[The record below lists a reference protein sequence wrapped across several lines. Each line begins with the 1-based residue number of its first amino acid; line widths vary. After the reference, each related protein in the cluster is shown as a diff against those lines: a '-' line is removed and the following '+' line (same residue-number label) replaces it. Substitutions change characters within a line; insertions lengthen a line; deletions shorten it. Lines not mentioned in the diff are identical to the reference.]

1 MKMYC
6 GFAR

>member
-6 GFAR
+6 G